1 MQTVI
6 IDPMSS
12 VPYSLS
18 TYLHS
23 PMGGT
28 EATVVRVAEAMDAV
42 VLQSSRENNEGRY
55 RTSASAVN
63 PDHLIVL
70 RDPQATLELKERFPH
85 ARRTLW
91 VHDLAGLDAGYGQNL
106 LKYAPQLA
114 LDKVTLVCV
123 SDYHANQLRA
133 ALQTLPAGQ
142 RPKVVRIY
150 NPVDV
155 SGVADE
161 DIEMDPNKLVFF
173 SSPHKGLDH
182 AVAMFSLLHAK
193 NKALRL
199 YLANPGYRPGFSGQ
213 QSGIVNLGA
222 LQHQDILRHV
232 KSSLC
237 IFYPNF
243 IYPETFGLV
252 LGESNQL
259 GTPVLTHDIG
269 AASEVL
275 NGEGQLLPVRE
286 AQRFS
291 YRLCRRFPA
300 LRPLGHSASR
310 LLGWADAYGERIRR
324 WQNGERP
331 VVSGRPEFSMD
342 AVLADWK
349 ALAGEA
355 VEAADT
361 AEQPGLLRQA

>member
-12 VPYSLS
+12 VPYSLG

-28 EATVVRVAEAMDAV
+28 EATVVRIAEALDALV
-42 VLQSSRENNEGRY
+42 IQYSREKNEGRY
-55 RTSASAVN
+55 RTRGAAAEPS
-63 PDHLIVL
+63 HLIVL
-70 RDPQATLELKERFPH
+70 RDPKAALELKERFPR

-106 LKYAPQLA
+106 LQHAPQLA
-114 LDKVTLVCV
+114 LEKVTLVCV
-123 SDYHANQLRA
+123 SDYHANQLRT
-133 ALQTLPAGQ
+133 ALLTLPAEH
-142 RPKVVRIY
+142 RPQVVRIY

-155 SGVADE
+155 SGVAGE
-161 DIEMDPNKLVFF
+161 AIEMDPNKLVFF

-300 LRPLGHSASR
+300 LRPLGHAASR
-310 LLGWADAYGERIRR
+310 LFGWADVYGERIRR
-324 WQNGERP
+324 WQNGDRP
-331 VVSGRPEFSMD
+331 KVAGRPEFSMD
-342 AVLADWK
+342 AVLSAWH
-349 ALAGEA
+349 ALAREG
-355 VEAADT
+355 VEAAGL
-361 AEQPGLLRQA
+361 AEPPGLLRQA